1 MNQQER
7 TIYGRLGKNPELRM
21 TKKDKPYCTFT
32 LAEENAGNE
41 EPRWHN
47 VVMWEKDSEH
57 WAKSLKKGAEVFVH
71 GRIQEKV
78 FNDKAYSEVNA
89 DAIGLTRL

>member
-21 TKKDKPYCTFT
+21 TKKDKPFCTFT
-32 LAEENAGNE
+32 LAEEITGSE
-41 EPRWHN
+41 GPRWHN

-57 WAKSLKKGAEVFVH
+57 WAKTLKKGAEVFVH
-71 GRIQEKV
+71 GRIKEKV
-78 FNDKAYSEVNA
+78 FNDKAYSEINA
-89 DAIGLTRL
+89 DAIGQTRL